1 MFKKLICLTLML
13 FSGVTFA
20 NVIIP
25 KVSEGHLDVKKNFSS
40 KYVESR
46 FLNIWLPPGY
56 SNTRKYDVLYM
67 HDGRMLFDA
76 KTTWNKQ
83 EWQVDEVAA
92 KLIQSGK
99 VKPFIVVGIPN
110 ALENRHSEYF
120 PQKVFESLAKQKQA
134 DLFEL
139 ERYPGQKLFYS
150 KVYSDNYARF
160 VVEEVIPFIEDNYSV
175 NKGFEHRYI
184 AGSSMGGLISW
195 YTLLQYPNEFAGA
208 ICMSTHWPGIFT
220 YDKQVFT
227 AFKQY
232 ISDNIGK
239 LTTQKV
245 YFDYGDGTLD
255 SMYPD
260 LQKQIDNVFMQH
272 GYPASLWQS
281 QYFPGATHA
290 EVDWAKRLQIPL
302 EFMFRAN
309 AQAL

>member
-25 KVSEGHLDVKKNFSS
+25 EVLEGHLDVKKNFSS
-40 KYVESR
+40 KYVENR

-110 ALENRHSEYF
+110 AVENRHSEYF

-134 DLFEL
+134 NLYKL

-160 VVEEVIPFIEDNYSV
+160 VVEEVIPFIENNYSV
-175 NKGFEHRYI
+175 NKG
-184 AGSSMGGLISW
+184 L
-195 YTLLQYPNEFAGA
+195 
-208 ICMSTHWPGIFT
+208 
-220 YDKQVFT
+220 
-227 AFKQY
+227 
-232 ISDNIGK
+232 NIGISQDQAWEGLFLGIHYFNILMSLPAQFVCLRIGQGFLLMTNK
-239 LTTQKV
+239 YLLLSSSIFLTI
-245 YFDYGDGTLD
+245 L
-255 SMYPD
+255 
-260 LQKQIDNVFMQH
+260 
-272 GYPASLWQS
+272 
-281 QYFPGATHA
+281 
-290 EVDWAKRLQIPL
+290 
-302 EFMFRAN
+302 AN
-309 AQAL
+309 